1 MPDESSHSAKVQVLS
16 IWDRYRF
23 FASQTEEPDAKLL
36 WPGLRQV
43 LAAKYRSPKS
53 FVIGVV
59 TSESRVVCRA
69 IFTQSLTDSK
79 VWHYGYLYTDP
90 QHRQQG
96 FGRQVLLTGLQIV
109 RRLGGLYSDCYV
121 ARTNVGSIAL
131 NEKIGYRRLQ
141 FVRLHGS
148 QKNIQQDAGLTLQ
161 ELEQLDIRQS
171 DAGRRILR
179 GVAGAQWMDVL
190 SEDFLCPSSPF
201 RWKRLRTSLV
211 CVTQNDRTIALA
223 RCGNGYAN
231 VILDHQAI
239 PTPMLKQT
247 CAAIGFSL
255 SRGRRV
261 GKSFFFVKEDELQ
274 GSPDPLDDSSYDYI
288 YMHGHVGVS

>member
-1 MPDESSHSAKVQVLS
+1 MPGESSHSVKVQVLS

-23 FASQTEEPDAKLL
+23 FASQTGEPDANLL

-59 TSESRVVCRA
+59 TCESRVVCRA
-69 IFTQSLTDSK
+69 IFTQSLTDSR

-96 FGRQVLLTGLQIV
+96 FAHQVLLNGLQIV
-109 RRLGGLYSDCYV
+109 RRLGGLYSNCYV

-131 NEKIGYRRLQ
+131 NEKIGYRRLP

-148 QKNIQQDAGLTLQ
+148 QGDVRQGADLTLQ
-161 ELEQLDIRQS
+161 ELNQLDIRQS
-171 DAGRRILR
+171 DTGRRILR
-179 GVAGAQWMDVL
+179 AVAGAQWMDVL
-190 SEDFLCPSSPF
+190 SEEFLCPSSALP
-201 RWKRLRTSLV
+201 WKRLPIALV
-211 CVTQNDRTIALA
+211 RVIQNDRAIALA

-255 SRGRRV
+255 TRGRRV
-261 GKSFFFVKEDELQ
+261 GKSFFFVKEDDIQ
-274 GSPDPLDDSSYDYI
+274 SSPHSLDDSSYDYV
-288 YMHGHVGVS
+288 YMHGHVGAL